1 MTLPASIA
9 LLSAGVACLVAAM
22 SAQFS
27 RAPGWRDHRY
37 FTFAALAV
45 AAFNALNLPTT
56 SQALPDEV
64 VIICTRLQ
72 IAAAVLHDWAWLRY
86 TSVLL
91 GRPGSRTD
99 RVLTAALVAVTV
111 VGISTPLLVHGDIQ
125 TRAVALI
132 DAVYRTPD
140 VTPAGVV
147 GWALVLG
154 VLLVPIARL
163 AHAARL
169 HLPGARLQ
177 LAALAILLLMGVND
191 ALVAG
196 RLLDGVY
203 LVDLGS
209 LFPLVAMSTSFTS
222 RFVREARVLGSLRS
236 ELERQVLD
244 RTNELGRAHDALRRA
259 EKLAALGQ
267 FAAGVAHEV
276 NNPSAVVSANLQ
288 YLNEAE
294 AEGLSRSGRDAI
306 QEALQ
311 SVQRISAIVRQ
322 LLDAGRLAAS
332 SEPTRGVEVHQLGD
346 STLTVARARM
356 GKRVALSNQLPQAI
370 YVSGQESVLVQ
381 VLVNLVVNGMQS
393 IPEHRSDGQV
403 VLRAEL
409 EGDGV
414 RLVVEDNGAGIE
426 PDVLRR
432 VFEPFFT
439 TKPFGSG
446 TGLGLAV
453 SRSLITSL
461 GGDLRLESRPGTGTR
476 AIVELP
482 RAEAPAPELAS
493 APDRLPARA
502 KRRLL
507 LVDDE
512 PAVLSSVRRLLEQHY
527 RVEVASGVDD
537 GLGLLEAS
545 PGFDVV
551 LCDVMMPAGGG
562 ERFYQSLLGTRPS
575 LARRV
580 VFLTGG
586 AVTESARR
594 FLHEQPQP
602 VLHKPLDLGEL
613 ARAAETVSD
622 PGNGL
627 H

>member
-22 SAQFS
+22 SGQFS

-37 FTFAALAV
+37 FTFAALAL

-56 SQALPDEV
+56 SRVLPDEV
-64 VIICTRLQ
+64 VVICARLQ

-91 GRPGSRTD
+91 GRPGSRSD
-99 RVLTAALVAVTV
+99 RVITAALAAVTV
-111 VGISTPLLVHGDIQ
+111 VGISTPLLVHGAVQ
-125 TRAVALI
+125 TRAVPWI

-147 GWALVLG
+147 AWVLVLG
-154 VLLVPIARL
+154 VLLIPIARL
-163 AHAARL
+163 VRAARL
-169 HLPGARLQ
+169 RVAGARLQ
-177 LAALAILLLMGVND
+177 LAALAALLLMGAND

-196 RLLDGVY
+196 RLVEGIY

-209 LFPLVAMSTSFTS
+209 LFPLVAMGYSFTS

-244 RTNELGRAHDALRRA
+244 RTNELGRAHDALHRA

-294 AEGLSRSGRDAI
+294 ADALSRSGRDAI

-332 SEPTRGVEVHQLGD
+332 SEPTQGVEVHQLGQ
-346 STLTVARARM
+346 SALSVARARM
-356 GKRVALSNQLPQAI
+356 GKRVALSNQLPEAI

-381 VLVNLVVNGMQS
+381 VLVNLVVNGMQA
-393 IPEHRSDGQV
+393 IPEHHDKGQV

-409 EGDGV
+409 DGERV
-414 RLVVEDNGAGIE
+414 RLVVEDNGTGMEAEI
-426 PDVLRR
+426 LRR

-461 GGDLRLESRPGTGTR
+461 GGDLRLESRPGAGTR
-476 AIVELP
+476 AMIELS
-482 RAEAPAPELAS
+482 RAEPPVPVLACAPE
-493 APDRLPARA
+493 RLPPHP

-537 GLGLLEAS
+537 GLGLLETS

-562 ERFYQSLLGTRPS
+562 ERFYHSLLGTRPS
-575 LARRV
+575 MARRV

-586 AVTESARR
+586 AVTEGARR

-613 ARAAETVSD
+613 ARAAETVAD